1 MGSAMWVQLT
11 QFVASAAVMCWVCL
25 GSARMLAAFNG
36 SVPTHPPAH
45 GHLVVILVHDSFGVQ
60 PSEMESA
67 RKTVDT
73 ILRLVSIQI
82 EWHMCGGTHKS
93 SEAVDPLCNRSLT
106 DEHLVVR
113 FVAAT
118 PAVPSRSLG
127 SAIVDGQDGPGVF
140 ATVYVDRVH
149 SLASRTRVDP
159 SLVLARVT
167 AHEVGH
173 LLIGTPVHN
182 DGGLMRAK
190 WSDRELRRN
199 HPFDWM
205 WSQQDI
211 DEIARGVELRFA
223 VGIPAPARRRSTPP
237 AR

>member
-1 MGSAMWVQLT
+1 VGCKLT
-11 QFVASAAVMCWVCL
+11 QFVASAVMCCVCL
-25 GSARMLAAFNG
+25 ASAQMLAAFGG

-45 GHLVVILVHDSFGVQ
+45 GNLVVILVYDSFGVQ

-82 EWHMCGGTHKS
+82 EWHMCRGTHKS
-93 SEAVDPLCNRSLT
+93 SKAVDPLCHGPLT
-106 DEHLVVR
+106 DKHFGVR

-127 SAIVDGQDGPGVF
+127 SALVHGQDGPGVL

-149 SLASRTRVDP
+149 LLAIASRTGVDP
-159 SLVLARVT
+159 SLVLGRVT

-173 LLIGTPVHN
+173 LLIGTSVHT
-182 DGGLMRAK
+182 DGGLMRAS
-190 WSDRELRRN
+190 WSDREVRRN
-199 HPFDWM
+199 LPFNWV
-205 WSQQDI
+205 WSRQDI
-211 DEIARGVELRFA
+211 DAIARGVGLRSA
-223 VGIPAPARRRSTPP
+223 LLIQAPARRRSTPP